1 MNASTELRGVL
12 ERIAGRFRR
21 VRLWSG
27 LAVCWGLLA
36 AVGLVVALSAGA
48 NRGLALAVAMAAV
61 TAGAVW
67 WFVSQRSA
75 RDPRWV
81 ARRIEER
88 HPDLAALLRTAV
100 EQQPAVGERIGF
112 LQASVLESAVQHS
125 RTHDWDDTVPRR
137 RLVASGVATALTFGL
152 LAVVVGWLGFQAAG
166 VVGSDSHSAVGAN
179 AVGGSTGVTVEP
191 GDTKIERGTPLLVT
205 AHFTGSV
212 PVDAQLVAD
221 GNPPR
226 AMTRNLEDPKF
237 AGYLPAVNNDLTY
250 HVEFTGGRSETFRV
264 KVYEHPELL
273 RVNAR
278 LVFPSFTGMDPKTV
292 EDVRRVTAVEG
303 TEVTFFCQLNKAVTR
318 AVLVDEKKQE
328 LPLTVHDAAKIIY
341 TATVKPIETQR
352 YRVQLADADGRVN
365 KMPADIA
372 VQVTRNLPP
381 VVAVPRPGRDARVSP
396 LEELPLKA
404 DIKDDFGVVRYG
416 VSVAM
421 AGQPPKEVV
430 LGENGGK
437 SAPKRVQPDHLI
449 DFEALKA
456 QPDQVAAYYFWA
468 EDIGPDGKPRRT
480 SGDMFFAEV
489 RHFEEIFRQ
498 GEQQTR
504 EQQERE
510 QQERQQGQS
519 PAAQAADQ
527 LAEMQKQIVNATWKL
542 IRRETGSKPTDKFA
556 TDTGLVRESQQ
567 AVIEKA
573 GAAAEQLQGASVE
586 DLKQAVKFMEDA
598 LKHLGEAEEK
608 AAPGVLP
615 TALSAEQAAYQA
627 LLKLRARE
635 FNVTRN
641 NSRSN
646 SRSQSNNSRSPSQ
659 QQLRQLDLADEQ
671 QRYETQSAARA
682 QREQQAQRDREQRE
696 NQELAD
702 RLKELARRQSDL
714 TDRVKE
720 LQSALEQA
728 RDEKKKEELQQQ
740 LKRLREQQ
748 QQMLRDTEELQER
761 LEGEQ
766 NRDRLSDARQQVE
779 RSRENQQK
787 ASDALEK
794 GQLGQAVNEG
804 TRAQRQL
811 DAVRDQLR
819 RESANKFG
827 EEMKDLRQQARQLDD
842 KQKELTKQLEEAQ
855 KPKPGLNGG
864 ADRDRIK
871 KGLEEQKQQLDKITE
886 RAEKT
891 VQEAEKSE
899 PLLAQELYNTVR
911 GAAEQ
916 KLGDS
921 LDLTRRLVDGGQ
933 PEAAEASRKA
943 AEGTEQLRKG
953 VEKAAERVLGGQA
966 DALRRAQKE
975 LDELSDQLNRELA
988 QATGQQQPGQGNRD
1002 DKKSEQPGQG
1012 QQPGQR
1018 QPNEKEPG
1026 QDQQQQPGQGQRP
1039 GQEPGQGQQQPPGQQ
1054 PGQGRESGQQ
1064 QQPGQQPGQ
1073 GREPGQQPGQG
1084 QPGNQQ
1090 PRRLNDP
1097 PNQPGGREGGAER
1110 GAQTGG
1116 RGGPIRE
1123 EGFRDWF
1130 DRMRA
1135 TEDMLDDP
1143 QLRAEAARLRERV
1156 RTAREEFK
1164 RHAKEPDWK
1173 QLQETVANPL
1183 NELRNK
1189 VAEEVRRRESPN
1201 SLVPIDRDPVPPD
1214 YADSVR
1220 RYYERLGSGK

>member
-1 MNASTELRGVL
+1 MNPSTELRSVL
-12 ERIAGRFRR
+12 DRIGGRFRR
-21 VRLWSG
+21 VRLWTG
-27 LAVCWGLLA
+27 LAVGWGAVALVGLA
-36 AVGLVVALSAGA
+36 AAGAAGA
-48 NRGLALAVAMAAV
+48 NRGLALAVGV
-61 TAGAVW
+61 TAVAVGALW
-67 WFVSQRSA
+67 WAVSRRTA

-81 ARRIEER
+81 ARQIEER

-100 EQQPAVGERIGF
+100 EQQPAPDGRIGF
-112 LQASVLESAVQHS
+112 LQASVLESAVAHS

-137 RLVASGVATALTFGL
+137 RLVASGTATAVALAL
-152 LAVVVGWLGFQAAG
+152 LAGVVGWLGLQAAG
-166 VVGSDSHSAVGAN
+166 VIESDTPAAVGAVVASTDT
-179 AVGGSTGVTVEP
+179 AVSVNP
-191 GDTKIERGTPLLVT
+191 GHTAVERGSPLLVT
-205 AHFTGSV
+205 AHFTGPV
-212 PVDAQLVAD
+212 PAEVTLVAD
-221 GNPPR
+221 GDTPR
-226 AMTRNLEDPKF
+226 AMTRTLEDPTF
-237 AGYLPAVNNDLTY
+237 SGYLPAVQTDLTY
-250 HVEFTGGRSETFRV
+250 RVEYTGGRTESFTA
-264 KVYEHPELL
+264 KVFEHPELV

-278 LVFPSFTGMDPKTV
+278 LVFPSFVGLEPKTV

-303 TEVTFFCQLNKAVTR
+303 TEVTLFCQLNKAVVK

-328 LPLTVHDAAKIIY
+328 LPLVVHDAANHIY
-341 TATVKPIETQR
+341 TVTVKPTETQR
-352 YRVQLADADGRVN
+352 YRVQLTDADGRAN
-365 KMPADIA
+365 KLPSEFA
-372 VQVTRNLPP
+372 VQVTRNQPP
-381 VVAVPRPGRDARVSP
+381 VVTVPRPGRDARVSP

-404 DIKDDFGVVRYG
+404 DIKDDYGVVRHG

-421 AGQPPKEVV
+421 AGQPPREVV
-430 LGENGGK
+430 LGEAK
-437 SAPKRVQPDHLI
+437 ASAPKRVQPDHLI

-456 QPDQVAAYYFWA
+456 QPDQVASYYFWA
-468 EDIGPDGKPRRT
+468 EDIGPDGKPRRAA
-480 SGDMFFAEV
+480 GDMYFAEV

-519 PAAQAADQ
+519 PAAEAADQ
-527 LAEMQKQIVNATWKL
+527 LAEMQKQIVSATWKL

-556 TDTGLVRESQQ
+556 DDVKLVRESQQ

-573 GAAAEQLQGASVE
+573 GAAGEQLQGASAE
-586 DLKQAVKFMEDA
+586 DLKQAVKFMEEA
-598 LKHLGEAEEK
+598 VTQLGEAEK
-608 AAPGVLP
+608 QTSPAVLP
-615 TALSAEQAAYQA
+615 AALSAEQAAYQA

-641 NSRSN
+641 NNRSN
-646 SRSQSNNSRSPSQ
+646 SRGQQSSRSPSQ
-659 QQLRQLDLADEQ
+659 QQLRQLDLTDEQ

-728 RDEKKKEELQQQ
+728 KDEKKKEELQQQ
-740 LKRLREQQ
+740 LKRLRDQQ

-766 NRDRLSDARQQVE
+766 NRERLADARQQVE
-779 RSRENQQK
+779 QSRENQQK

-819 RESANKFG
+819 RDSANKFG

-842 KQKELTKQLEEAQ
+842 KQKDLTKQLEEMQ
-855 KPKPGLNGG
+855 KPKPGLNAA
-864 ADRDRIK
+864 ADRERVQ
-871 KGLEEQKQQLDKITE
+871 KGLEEQKGQLDKITE
-886 RAEKT
+886 RAQKT
-891 VQEAEKSE
+891 VEEAEKSE

-916 KLGDS
+916 KVGDS
-921 LDLTRRLVDGGQ
+921 LDLARRLTEGGRA
-933 PEAAEASRKA
+933 EATDASRKA

-953 VEKAAERVLGGQA
+953 IEKSAERVLGGET

-975 LDELSDQLNRELA
+975 LDELSEQLNREIA
-988 QATGQQQPGQGNRD
+988 QATGKEQPGQAKPDGEKGQQPGQGKPNEQQPGQGQQPG
-1002 DKKSEQPGQG
+1002 KGQEQQPGQG
-1012 QQPGQR
+1012 QQPGQ
-1018 QPNEKEPG
+1018 
-1026 QDQQQQPGQGQRP
+1026 QPGQGQ
-1039 GQEPGQGQQQPPGQQ
+1039 G
-1054 PGQGRESGQQ
+1054 
-1064 QQPGQQPGQ
+1064 
-1073 GREPGQQPGQG
+1073 
-1084 QPGNQQ
+1084 GNQ
-1090 PRRLNDP
+1090 PRRSLTDP
-1097 PNQPGGREGGAER
+1097 PAQPGERGQPGGREGNAER
-1110 GAQTGG
+1110 GQQAGG
-1116 RGGPIRE
+1116 RGTGPIRE
-1123 EGFRDWF
+1123 DGFRDWS
-1130 DRMRA
+1130 DRLRA

-1143 QLRAEAARLRERV
+1143 QLRAEAAKLRERA
-1156 RTAREEFK
+1156 RSAREEFK
-1164 RHAKEPDWK
+1164 RHSKEPDWK
-1173 QLQETVANPL
+1173 QLQEMVANPL
-1183 NELRNK
+1183 TELRNK
-1189 VAEEVRRRESPN
+1189 VGEELRRRESPN

>member
-1 MNASTELRGVL
+1 MNPSAELRGVL

-21 VRLWSG
+21 VRLLSG
-27 LAVCWGLLA
+27 LAVGWGLLA
-36 AVGLVVALSAGA
+36 VVGLALAFSAGA
-48 NRGLALAVAMAAV
+48 NRGLALAVAGSALAV
-61 TAGAVW
+61 GAVCW
-67 WFVSQRSA
+67 LMSQRSA
-75 RDPRWV
+75 RDPLWV

-100 EQQPAVGERIGF
+100 EQQPTPDGRVGF

-125 RTHDWDDTVPRR
+125 RTHNWDDTVPRG
-137 RLVASGVATALTFGL
+137 RLVASAVATAVTFAL
-152 LAVVVGWLGFQAAG
+152 LAAVVGWLGFQAAG
-166 VVGSDSHSAVGAN
+166 AVDSESHSVNGTGA
-179 AVGGSTGVTVEP
+179 AGGKTEVTVEP
-191 GDTKIERGTPLLVT
+191 GDTQIEKGTPLLVT
-205 AHFTGSV
+205 AHFTATV
-212 PVDAQLVAD
+212 PAEAQLVAD
-221 GNPPR
+221 GSAPR

-250 HVEFTGGRSETFRV
+250 RVEFANGRSETFRV
-264 KVYEHPELL
+264 TVYEHPELL

-278 LVFPSFTGMDPKTV
+278 LVFPSFAGMDPKTV

-303 TEVTFFCQLNKAVTR
+303 TEITLFCQLNKAVSR
-318 AVLVDEKKQE
+318 AVLLDEKKQE
-328 LPLTVHDAAKIIY
+328 LPLTVHDAAKHIY
-341 TATVKPIETQR
+341 TATVKPTETQR
-352 YRVQLADADGRVN
+352 YRVLLADADGRAN
-365 KMPADIA
+365 KLPADIV

-381 VVAVPRPGRDARVSP
+381 VVSVPRPGHDARVSP

-404 DIKDDFGVVRYG
+404 DIKDDFGVVRHG
-416 VSVAM
+416 VSVTM
-421 AGQPPKEVV
+421 AGQPPKEIV
-430 LGENGGK
+430 LGESAGK
-437 SAPKRVQPDHLI
+437 QAPKRVQPDHLL

-510 QQERQQGQS
+510 QQDRQQGQS

-542 IRRETGSKPTDKFA
+542 IRRETGSMPTDKFA
-556 TDTGLVRESQQ
+556 DDTRLVRGSQQ
-567 AVIEKA
+567 AVIDKA
-573 GAAAEQLQGASVE
+573 GAVAEQLQGASAE

-646 SRSQSNNSRSPSQ
+646 SRGQQSSRSPSQ

-779 RSRENQQK
+779 QSRENQQK

-819 RESANKFG
+819 RDSANKFG

-842 KQKELTKQLEEAQ
+842 KQKELTKQLEEAD

-864 ADRDRIK
+864 ADRDRVK

-911 GAAEQ
+911 AAAEQ

-921 LDLTRRLVDGGQ
+921 LDLARRLTEGNR
-933 PEAAEASRKA
+933 PEAADAARKA

-953 VEKAAERVLGGQA
+953 IEKSAERVLGGQT
-966 DALRRAQKE
+966 DALKRAQKE
-975 LDELSDQLNRELA
+975 LDELSDQLNREIGE
-988 QATGQQQPGQGNRD
+988 ATGKQQTGPGNRNDKKPEQPGQEQADAEKR
-1002 DKKSEQPGQG
+1002 QPGQG
-1012 QQPGQR
+1012 Q
-1018 QPNEKEPG
+1018 
-1026 QDQQQQPGQGQRP
+1026 QQQQPGQGQRP
-1039 GQEPGQGQQQPPGQQ
+1039 GQEPGQGQRQPNEQQ
-1054 PGQGRESGQQ
+1054 PGQGQQ
-1064 QQPGQQPGQ
+1064 QQPGQ

-1084 QPGNQQ
+1084 QPGTQQ
-1090 PRRLNDP
+1090 PRRLNDSP
-1097 PNQPGGREGGAER
+1097 NQSGERNQPGGREGGAER
-1110 GAQTGG
+1110 GQQNVG

-1143 QLRAEAARLRERV
+1143 QLRAEAAQLRERV
-1156 RTAREEFK
+1156 RSAREEFK

-1173 QLQETVANPL
+1173 KLQETVANPL
-1183 NELRNK
+1183 NELRNR

>member
-1 MNASTELRGVL
+1 MNASAELRGVL

-27 LAVCWGLLA
+27 LAVCWGVLAVVGLA
-36 AVGLVVALSAGA
+36 AALSAGA
-48 NRGLALAVAMAAV
+48 NGGLALPVAIAGVA
-61 TAGAVW
+61 AGAACW
-67 WFVSQRSA
+67 LVSQRTA
-75 RDPRWV
+75 RDPLWV
-81 ARRIEER
+81 ARRIEQR

-100 EQQPAVGERIGF
+100 EQQPAAGERIGF
-112 LQASVLESAVQHS
+112 LQASVLESAVAHS
-125 RTHDWDDTVPRR
+125 RTHDWNDTVPRG
-137 RLVASGVATALTFGL
+137 RLIASGVATALSLAL
-152 LAVVVGWLGFQAAG
+152 LAVVVGWLGFRAAG
-166 VVGSDSHSAVGAN
+166 V
-179 AVGGSTGVTVEP
+179 GGSESPSVFGAGVSGEATAVAVEP
-191 GDTKIERGTPLLVT
+191 GDTAIERGTPLLVT

-212 PVDAQLVAD
+212 PADASLVAE
-221 GNPPR
+221 GTSPR
-226 AMTRNLEDPKF
+226 PMTRNLEDPKF

-250 HVEFTGGRSETFRV
+250 RVEYSGGRSDTFRV

-303 TEVTFFCQLNKAVTR
+303 TEITLYCQLNKVVTR

-328 LPLTVHDAAKIIY
+328 LSLTVHDAAKNIY
-341 TATVKPIETQR
+341 TATIRPTDTQR

-365 KMPADIA
+365 KLPADIA

-381 VVAVPRPGRDARVSP
+381 AVAVPRPGRDSRVSP

-404 DIKDDFGVVRYG
+404 DIKDDFGVVRHG

-421 AGQPPKEVV
+421 AGQPPVEVV
-430 LGENGGK
+430 LGETAGK
-437 SAPKRVQPDHLI
+437 PVPKRVQPDHLI

-456 QPDQVAAYYFWA
+456 LPDQVAAYYFWA
-468 EDIGPDGKPRRT
+468 EDVGPDGKPRRA

-504 EQQERE
+504 EQLERE

-527 LAEMQKQIVNATWKL
+527 LAELQKQIVNATWKL
-542 IRRETGSKPTDKFA
+542 IRRETGAKPTDKFG
-556 TDTGLVRESQQ
+556 DDVRLVRESQQ
-567 AVIEKA
+567 AVIDKA
-573 GAAAEQLQGASVE
+573 GAAAEQLQGASAE
-586 DLKQAVKFMEDA
+586 DLKQAVKFMQDA
-598 LKHLGEAEEK
+598 LKQLGEAEENSSP
-608 AAPGVLP
+608 AALP
-615 TALSAEQAAYQA
+615 ASLSAEQAAYQA

-641 NSRSN
+641 NNRSN
-646 SRSQSNNSRSPSQ
+646 SRSQSSNSRSPSQ
-659 QQLRQLDLADEQ
+659 QQLRQLDLADGQ
-671 QRYETQSAARA
+671 QRYETQTAARA

-696 NQELAD
+696 NQDLAD
-702 RLKELARRQSDL
+702 KLKSLARRQSDL

-728 RDEKKKEELQQQ
+728 RDEKKNEELQQQ

-748 QQMLRDTEELQER
+748 QEMLRDTEELQQK
-761 LEGEQ
+761 LEEEQ
-766 NRDRLSDARQQVE
+766 NRDRLPDARQQVE
-779 RSRENQQK
+779 QSRENQQK

-819 RESANKFG
+819 RESGNKFG
-827 EEMKDLRQQARQLDD
+827 EEMRDLRQQARQLDD
-842 KQKELTKQLEEAQ
+842 KQKELTRQLEEVD
-855 KPKPGLNGG
+855 KPRPGLNGG
-864 ADRDRIK
+864 ADRDRVK
-871 KGLEEQKQQLDKITE
+871 KGLGEQKQQLDKITE
-886 RAEKT
+886 RAERT
-891 VQEAEKSE
+891 VQDAEKSE

-916 KLGDS
+916 KVGDS
-921 LDLTRRLVDGGQ
+921 LDLARRLTDNGR
-933 PEAAEASRKA
+933 PEAADASRKA

-953 VEKAAERVLGGQA
+953 VEKAAERVLGGQT
-966 DALRRAQKE
+966 DALKRAQKE

-988 QATGQQQPGQGNRD
+988 QATGKEQPGRGKPNTQKPSQPGQGKPN
-1002 DKKSEQPGQG
+1002 EPQPGQG
-1012 QQPGQR
+1012 KGQ
-1018 QPNEKEPG
+1018 E
-1026 QDQQQQPGQGQRP
+1026 QQPGQGQ
-1039 GQEPGQGQQQPPGQQ
+1039 GQQQQ
-1054 PGQGRESGQQ
+1054 PG
-1064 QQPGQQPGQ
+1064 QPGQQPGQ
-1073 GREPGQQPGQG
+1073 GREPGQGQQPDQG
-1084 QPGNQQ
+1084 QPGNRP
-1090 PRRLNDP
+1090 PRLTDP
-1097 PNQPGGREGGAER
+1097 PRQPGERGQPGGREGG
-1110 GAQTGG
+1110 QPTGG

-1123 EGFRDWF
+1123 DGFRDWF

-1143 QLRAEAARLRERV
+1143 QLRAEAARLREGV

-1173 QLQETVANPL
+1173 QFQESVVNPL

-1214 YADSVR
+1214 YAESVR
-1220 RYYERLGSGK
+1220 RYYERLGSGR